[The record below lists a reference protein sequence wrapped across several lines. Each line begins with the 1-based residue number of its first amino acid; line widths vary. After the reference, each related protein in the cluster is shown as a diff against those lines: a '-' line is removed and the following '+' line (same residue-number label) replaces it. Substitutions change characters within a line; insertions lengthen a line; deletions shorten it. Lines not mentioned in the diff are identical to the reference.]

1 MKFSALPKMSSRRV
15 SFKPMKYGSRAK
27 SVTPLGTPSGNPNR
41 QVRFLPETGTIVV
54 SKGPGDTGETNI
66 TLDDTRARLHRLR
79 SVANTPIR
87 SLAGSDLDDFRTLVS
102 NTKLLYGTDAYKI
115 LHDEYRRVFG
125 DVSPIL
131 PGTVGANFA
140 GCLIKT
146 SFSEMP
152 GCSVICAG
160 SAPLPPNEPSSEL
173 PLTTQQGQGPADTA
187 YVPQADLGS
196 FCQYSVVWGL
206 FDGQRYDFTTL
217 HDTENKDDV
226 IVFVNSAK
234 PSFQGFSDDEKELLR
249 KFGAKRINVIRY
261 SPDSKHYHELLGGF
275 VDLNSVPSRVDV
287 VSNYQEMSSNNILI
301 ILLIVLVLIVVF
313 IGWRI
318 INK

>member
-1 MKFSALPKMSSRRV
+1 MKFSDLPKMSSRRV

-87 SLAGSDLDDFRTLVS
+87 SLTGADLDDFRTLVS

-115 LHDEYRRVFG
+115 LHDEYSRVFG

-131 PGTVGANFA
+131 PGTVGAYFA

-160 SAPLPPNEPSSEL
+160 SAPLPPTEPSNGSQ
-173 PLTTQQGQGPADTA
+173 PSVPPVDTA
-187 YVPQADLGS
+187 CGPQTDLGS

-217 HDTENKDDV
+217 HDTDNKDDV

-261 SPDSKHYHELLGGF
+261 SADSKHYHELLGGF

-301 ILLIVLVLIVVF
+301 ILLIVLVLIVIF

>member
-1 MKFSALPKMSSRRV
+1 MSSRRA
-15 SFKPMKYGSRAK
+15 SFKPMKYGSRSK
-27 SVTPLGTPSGNPNR
+27 RVTPFGTPVGNPNR
-41 QVRFLPETGTIVV
+41 EVRFLPETGTILV
-54 SKGPGDTGETNI
+54 SKGPGDSEEINI
-66 TLDDTRARLHRLR
+66 NLDDIRSRLQRLR
-79 SVANTPIR
+79 SVAEAPIK
-87 SLAGSDLDDFRTLVS
+87 SLTGTNLDDFRAMVRYTH
-102 NTKLLYGTDAYKI
+102 LLHGTGAYKI
-115 LHDEYRRVFG
+115 LHDEFRHTFG
-125 DVSPIL
+125 NVSPIL
-131 PGTVGANFA
+131 PGTVGAYFA

-160 SAPLPPNEPSSEL
+160 SAPLPTGETNPATNPTTNPANPEANPVANPSDNAC
-173 PLTTQQGQGPADTA
+173 GPTEG
-187 YVPQADLGS
+187 GS

-206 FDGQRYDFTTL
+206 YDGQRYEFTTL
-217 HDTENKDDV
+217 HDTENKDDT
-226 IVFVNSAK
+226 IVFVNSSK
-234 PSFQGFSDDEKELLR
+234 PNFIGFNDDEKELLR

-287 VSNYQEMSSNNILI
+287 ISNYQEMSSSNNLLI
-301 ILLIVLVLIVVF
+301 ILLIVLVLVVVF

>member
-1 MKFSALPKMSSRRV
+1 MSSRRA

-27 SVTPLGTPSGNPNR
+27 GVTPLGTPNGNPNR
-41 QVRFLPETGTIVV
+41 QVRFLPETGTIIV
-54 SKGPGDTGETNI
+54 SKGPGETGETNI
-66 TLDDTRARLHRLR
+66 TLDDTRARLQRLR
-79 SVANTPIR
+79 GVADTPIR
-87 SLAGSDLDDFRTLVS
+87 SLTGQDQDDFRALVR
-102 NTKLLYGTDAYKI
+102 NTQLLYGTDAYKI
-115 LHDEYRRVFG
+115 LHDEYRRTFG

-131 PGTVGANFA
+131 PGTVGAYFA

-160 SAPLPPNEPSSEL
+160 SAPLPPSETPS
-173 PLTTQQGQGPADTA
+173 GPQPTA
-187 YVPQADLGS
+187 QPVENSCGPQADAGT

-217 HDTENKDDV
+217 HDTDNKDDV

-275 VDLNSVPSRVDV
+275 IDLNSVPSRVDV
-287 VSNYQEMSSNNILI
+287 VSNYQEMSSSRNLLI
-301 ILLIVLVLIVVF
+301 ILLIVLILIVIF

-318 INK
+318 MNK